1 MTPAKVEGCP
11 GCAGAPRA
19 SGGMIAVNAAIVG
32 DRPTGLGLYAVHLIR
47 ELDSLGERLV
57 VYTSRPDAIQ
67 APGARVER
75 VPAAVRP
82 EHGARG
88 HLARLLW
95 TQSGLRYRIARL
107 RPRVLLNLMP
117 EGLLRPAVPQ
127 VTVVH
132 DLLPLRSPGEYP
144 RQQYYFRHYVPAVLR
159 HSRAVIVSSES
170 TRRDLVDF
178 YRLSPD
184 KLHVVLLGYDTARF
198 APAPAPYDGAPYAL
212 FVGNVMPHKNLLRLV
227 EAFAAAV
234 RGMSGRLVIRGW
246 GRPAHVRA
254 LQARIAT
261 LGIADRVDWRQYAA
275 DDELPDLYRR
285 ARMLLLP
292 SLSEGFGLTALEA
305 MACGTPVVVSNRSSL
320 PEVVGDAALFVDPE
334 DPTSIATA
342 IRRLF
347 TDDTL
352 AKTHA
357 ARGLERARLF
367 SWQKTARAVQSILH
381 KVMEAENPSK

>member
-1 MTPAKVEGCP
+1 L
-11 GCAGAPRA
+11 
-19 SGGMIAVNAAIVG
+19 IAVNAAIVG
-32 DRPTGLGLYAVHLIR
+32 DRPTGLGLYALHLIR
-47 ELDSLGERLV
+47 ELDGLGERLV
-57 VYTSRPDAIQ
+57 VYTSRPDAID

-75 VPAAVRP
+75 LPAALRP

-95 TQSGLRYRIARL
+95 TQSGLRWRVARL
-107 RPRVLLNLMP
+107 RPRLLLNLMP
-117 EGLLRPAVPQ
+117 EGLLRPGVPQ

-132 DLLPLRSPGEYP
+132 DLLPLRSPEEYP
-144 RQQYYFRHYVPAVLR
+144 RQQYYFRYYVPAILR

-178 YRLSPD
+178 YRLSSH

-198 APAPAPYDGAPYAL
+198 VPTDPAGFRPAGAVPHDGPPYAL

-227 EAFAAAV
+227 ESFAHAV
-234 RGMSGRLVIRGW
+234 RGISGRLVIRGW
-246 GRPAHVRA
+246 GRPVHVRA
-254 LQARIAT
+254 LQERIAA
-261 LGIADRVDWRQYAA
+261 LGIADRVDWRSYAA
-275 DDELPDLYRR
+275 DDDLPDLYRR

-292 SLSEGFGLTALEA
+292 SLYEGFGLTALEA

-347 TDDTL
+347 TDDPL
-352 AKTHA
+352 ATTHA
-357 ARGLERARLF
+357 ALGLKRAQLF
-367 SWQKTARAVQSILH
+367 SWKKTARAVQSILH
-381 KVMEAENPSK
+381 KVMETPNQSE